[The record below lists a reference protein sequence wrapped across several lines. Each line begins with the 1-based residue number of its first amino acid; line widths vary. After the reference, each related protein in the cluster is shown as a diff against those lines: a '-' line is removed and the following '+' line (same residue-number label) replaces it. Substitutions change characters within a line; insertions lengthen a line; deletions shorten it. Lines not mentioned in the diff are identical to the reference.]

1 MAFCWDVRDGGG
13 GPPVGHMLPK
23 ASGLAGSSLPE
34 LSFMGRAEDVS
45 WEGPGKPTWAWFSQ
59 SRTGFFFSD
68 SFFNSSRERP
78 HPRLEKRELEDSDP
92 GRYQLEE
99 RVPESGYCSLT

>member
-59 SRTGFFFSD
+59 SRTGFFFFLIPSLILHVNAPIRD
-68 SFFNSSRERP
+68 LRKESLKTQTRGDINSRKEYPNR
-78 HPRLEKRELEDSDP
+78 
-92 GRYQLEE
+92 GT
-99 RVPESGYCSLT
+99 VV